1 MSKIINNTEVE
12 QFKKDGAILIKGK
25 FDNAWIEKLK
35 KGIKKAKDSPSPRFV
50 NHTKDKKLPGYYED
64 FWTWDLHEEFK
75 DFVFNSPT
83 SKIAAELLE
92 AKKINLVMD
101 NWFFREAGSKSSPPF
116 HHDISYFD
124 FEGSMCVL
132 WIPLEPVKKEDGI
145 AWVKGSHLWNRLFL
159 RTRFN
164 DGHQVDGEAG
174 IVNGKKYE
182 LTPNILKNKDDYEF
196 LQWDLEVGD
205 CIYFD
210 IRTLHGGL
218 NTVTPKKDVLWKTNS
233 FNLKFDQPLDEAS
246 INSQIITL
254 SSKANNINEPSII
267 FPYFTYTPTYFSDD
281 RIINLKFE
289 NKKLF

>member
-1 MSKIINNTEVE
+1 MI
-12 QFKKDGAILIKGK
+12 KDK

-35 KGIKKAKDSPSPRFV
+35 KGIKKGKESPSPRFV
-50 NHTKDKKLPGYYED
+50 NHTKDQKLPGYYED

-83 SKIAAELLE
+83 AKIGAELLE
-92 AKKINLVMD
+92 ARKINLVMD
-101 NWFFREAGSKSSPPF
+101 NWFFREEGSKSSPPF

-132 WIPLEPVKKEDGI
+132 WIPLESVKKEDGI
-145 AWVKGSHLWNRLFL
+145 AWVKGSHLWDKLFL

-164 DGHQVDGEAG
+164 DGHEVDGKVG
-174 IVNGKKYE
+174 VVNGKKYE
-182 LTPNILKNKDDYEF
+182 LTPNILENKDDYEF

-218 NTVTPKKDVLWKTNS
+218 NTVTPKKDVHRYTLRMAKENS
-233 FNLKFDQPLDEAS
+233 KIIYRGDWAREERS
-246 INSQIITL
+246 IMEDNGYRNGDDLSGKMFPTL
-254 SSKANNINEPSII
+254 FKSN
-267 FPYFTYTPTYFSDD
+267 
-281 RIINLKFE
+281 
-289 NKKLF
+289 